1 MFKENS
7 IRKVALGFTLRNNKL
22 LVEKGFDKVKK
33 MPFYRCIGGGIEK
46 NELPIEALK
55 REFYEELNFN
65 IIVNKE
71 LGIIDNTFVYNGKQ
85 GHEIIHLFD
94 ITIPDNNYS
103 KKYTIVDNNNDTSYG
118 EWIDISEFKEGKKI
132 LFPKDMLNYL

>member
-1 MFKENS
+1 MCFGIGKC
-7 IRKVALGFTLRNNKL
+7 VVTLIVL
-22 LVEKGFDKVKK
+22 QFV
-33 MPFYRCIGGGIEK
+33 
-46 NELPIEALK
+46 EALK